1 MEGFP
6 VFLSRLQP
14 SGSPE
19 GIIGDVNLVTGII
32 PGFAPE
38 VAAHKK
44 DKNIQSKKT
53 ELFFI

>member
-14 SGSPE
+14 SGSPA

-38 VAAHKK
+38 LAAHKK